1 MKDIG
6 SKILPAKKNMVIGIE
21 RQSLFDDNA
30 KFIYSGLTGFY
41 GDLNRGCRIL
51 VAGCQFALV
60 KFLVD
65 TVENV

>member
-1 MKDIG
+1 
-6 SKILPAKKNMVIGIE
+6 MVIGIE

-30 KFIYSGLTGFY
+30 KFIYSGLTCFY

>member
-1 MKDIG
+1 M
-6 SKILPAKKNMVIGIE
+6 PAKKNLVIGIE

-30 KFIYSGLTGFY
+30 KFIYSGLTGLY
-41 GDLNRGCRIL
+41 GDLSRGCRIL

-65 TVENV
+65 TVENI